1 MLTGRK
7 ILLGITGSIA
17 AYKCVQLVRLFKKA
31 GAEVKVIMTAS
42 ASDFVTKTS
51 LATVSENPVYDQF
64 TKNAHGEWVNHVE
77 LGMWADLFIVA
88 PASAN
93 SIAKCAN
100 GICDNLLVA
109 TYLSA
114 RCPVFIAPAM
124 DVDMFRHPSTKINIS
139 KLKEFG
145 NRILWPETGQLAS
158 GLTGEGRLME
168 PEKIFEEIKNYLIGH
183 PNKDGSE
190 PFFSGKQI
198 MVTAGPTHESIDP
211 VRYIGNHSSGKMG
224 FAIAEAFAHQGA
236 YVTLISGPV
245 DIQINHPNV
254 QLVSVSNADE
264 MLKACNKYFVHAD
277 VTVMSAAVSDYT
289 PVLQNKSKMKKGVEK
304 LTIELKPTEDILA
317 GLGKKKKNN
326 QYLVGFA
333 LETRDLE
340 KYAKEKIKRKN
351 LDMIVA
357 NVFNKHNPVFG
368 SDLNEV
374 YCFFK
379 DGRFVHKS
387 RAPKS
392 EIAESIVNL
401 IAEELKNR
409 PEKV

>member
-1 MLTGRK
+1 MLNGRK
-7 ILLGITGSIA
+7 VLLGITGSIA

-31 GAEVKVIMTAS
+31 GAEVKIIMTES

-51 LATVSENPVYDQF
+51 LSTVSGNPVYDRF
-64 TKNAHGEWVNHVE
+64 TKNTHGEWVNHVDM
-77 LGMWADLFIVA
+77 GMWADVFIIA

-93 SIAKCAN
+93 TLFRCAN
-100 GICDNLLVA
+100 GACDNLLTAV
-109 TYLSA
+109 YLSA
-114 RCPVFIAPAM
+114 RCPVFFAPAM
-124 DVDMFRHPSTKINIS
+124 DVDMFRHPTTAANIG
-139 KLKEFG
+139 KLKQFG
-145 NRILWPETGQLAS
+145 NKILWPETGELAS

-168 PEKIFEEIKNYLIGH
+168 PEKIFETINSYLSG
-183 PNKDGSE
+183 PRGKDGKDSYL
-190 PFFSGKQI
+190 SGKHI
-198 MVTAGPTHESIDP
+198 LISAGPTHESIDP
-211 VRYIGNHSSGKMG
+211 VRFIGNHSSGKMG
-224 FAIAEAFAHQGA
+224 YAIAEAFAYQGA

-245 DIQINHPNV
+245 DLQINHPNV
-254 QLVSVSNADE
+254 QVISISNAEE
-264 MLKACNKYFVHAD
+264 MLRECNKHFGHAD
-277 VTVMSAAVSDYT
+277 ITVMSAAVSDYT
-289 PVLQNKSKMKKGVEK
+289 PLLQNKSKMKKGVEK

-317 GLGKKKKNN
+317 GLGKKKKSH

-401 IAEELKNR
+401 ISEDIIQKQIQA
-409 PEKV
+409 